1 MSDLDQAEGM
11 QVYGTLTMMMRLSVA
26 DWLKSKMTRSL
37 RKATDDAEEVRLSG
51 SSATQK
57 LLVIVMPPNLDL

>member
-1 MSDLDQAEGM
+1 MI
-11 QVYGTLTMMMRLSVA
+11 MMRLSVA

-51 SSATQK
+51 SSATK
-57 LLVIVMPPNLDL
+57 EILFIVMPPVLDL